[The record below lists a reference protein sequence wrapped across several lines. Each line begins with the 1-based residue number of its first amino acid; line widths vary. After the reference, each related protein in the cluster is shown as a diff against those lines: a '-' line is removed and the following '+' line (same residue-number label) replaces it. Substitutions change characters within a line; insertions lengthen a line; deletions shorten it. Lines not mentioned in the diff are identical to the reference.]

1 MLALRESFWPTLL
14 QNVPVLPGAVPVLE
28 LERQRLLELL
38 CRAYVADAVI
48 PATHTSVGEALAKLE
63 AAAAPTEAM
72 LPHPS
77 LPWALQ
83 AELTRAFL
91 DVAAAPWVAARPVT
105 LAEASWLAL
114 ATLRVLQ
121 VARIRPP
128 QASGLAISSVTMLHY
143 HAPMM
148 KKWKLNEATK
158 KHHGSQLQ
166 RLNASMH
173 AQRGRGTLEVH
184 VAELVADLPPATP
197 WRVRRAQHEL
207 RLAKARIEPL
217 DLLAVLPRSNHRR
230 LLNYAVEDG
239 RNLTTADLV
248 VSCPQGSSSVSAV
261 DPLVSCL
268 RELAPHR
275 CKGCGGHLQVVE
287 HSMSRSDEA
296 VEYLFVCSTCEHTA

>member
-1 MLALRESFWPTLL
+1 M
-14 QNVPVLPGAVPVLE
+14 
-28 LERQRLLELL
+28 
-38 CRAYVADAVI
+38 
-48 PATHTSVGEALAKLE
+48 
-63 AAAAPTEAM
+63 
-72 LPHPS
+72 
-77 LPWALQ
+77 
-83 AELTRAFL
+83 
-91 DVAAAPWVAARPVT
+91 T

-173 AQRGRGTLEVH
+173 AQCGRGTLEVH

-207 RLAKARIEPL
+207 RLAKARVEPL

-230 LLNYAVEDG
+230 G
-239 RNLTTADLV
+239 RSQSDHRGPGGQLSARFIV
-248 VSCPQGSSSVSAV
+248 CIRRRSS
-261 DPLVSCL
+261 
-268 RELAPHR
+268 RELP
-275 CKGCGGHLQVVE
+275 
-287 HSMSRSDEA
+287 
-296 VEYLFVCSTCEHTA
+296 T